1 MEKIT
6 ESLEMLYGSSGTP
19 FFLSDEFGNIKW
31 KNTACGETIVFPKGI
46 NCDILTEQ
54 INIDGKEYSAQ
65 GTSFADGDERFIL
78 WRVNTLT
85 DVLMQLGST
94 NTYADICYM
103 LSQARS
109 DVAKA
114 TQSCNE
120 DNALNSIQRNIEVL
134 SELATV
140 IYRKTPPAPAIYFFE
155 KLNKIIER
163 ANKEMS
169 DIPIVFKLSTDKPIY
184 EDIPV
189 NISEKLLYVC
199 MFSVLKAM
207 GRCSDRNLFVLSVS
221 VSDNNINISSSF
233 SISADTHTGMIAD
246 DFEMYSAKLY
256 IGYIGGKM
264 SYNIKDSIGR
274 LEIAIPTGD
283 SSTLNSP
290 LYAVPPETCEKLA
303 GVFMR
308 GIADKK

>member
-19 FFLSDEFGNIKW
+19 FFLSDKFGNIEW
-31 KNTACGETIVFPKGI
+31 KNSACGETIVFPKGI
-46 NCDILTEQ
+46 NCDFLTEQ
-54 INIDGKEYSAQ
+54 VNIDGKECSAQ
-65 GTSFADGDERFIL
+65 GTSFTVGDAHFIL
-78 WRVNTLT
+78 WRINTLT
-85 DVLMQLGST
+85 DVLMQLGNT
-94 NTYADICYM
+94 NTYTDICYL

-114 TQSCNE
+114 TQICGE
-120 DNALNSIQRNIEVL
+120 PAALSSIRRNIEVL

-140 IYRKTPPAPAIYFFE
+140 IYRKTPRAPAIYFFE
-155 KLNKIIER
+155 KLNKIIEQ

-169 DIPIVFKLSTDKPIY
+169 NIPIVFNLSTDKPIY
-184 EDIPV
+184 DDIPV
-189 NISEKLLYVC
+189 NISEKLLYVAI
-199 MFSVLKAM
+199 FSILKAM
-207 GRCSDRNLFVLSVS
+207 VRCSDRNLFVLNVRVYDS
-221 VSDNNINISSSF
+221 NINVSSSF
-233 SISADTHTGMIAD
+233 SISPDTHTGMITD

-264 SYNIKDSIGR
+264 SYDIKDSIGR
-274 LEIAIPTGD
+274 LEISIPTGD

-303 GVFMR
+303 KVFMR

>member
-46 NCDILTEQ
+46 NCDFLADQ

-65 GTSFADGDERFIL
+65 GTLFADGDERFIL

-94 NTYADICYM
+94 NTYADICYL

-114 TQSCNE
+114 TQSCND

-140 IYRKTPPAPAIYFFE
+140 IYRKTPRAPAIYFFE

-169 DIPIVFKLSTDKPIY
+169 DIPIVFKLSTDKPLY

-207 GRCSDRNLFVLSVS
+207 VRCSDRNLFVLSIS

-233 SISADTHTGMIAD
+233 SISDDTHTGMIAD

-264 SYNIKDSIGR
+264 SYNIKDSMGR
-274 LEIAIPTGD
+274 LEIAIPTGEG
-283 SSTLNSP
+283 STLNSP

>member
-54 INIDGKEYSAQ
+54 VNIDGKEYSAQ
-65 GTSFADGDERFIL
+65 GTSFADGDESFIL

-155 KLNKIIER
+155 KLNKIIE
-163 ANKEMS
+163 
-169 DIPIVFKLSTDKPIY
+169 LSLIH
-184 EDIPV
+184 
-189 NISEKLLYVC
+189 ISE
-199 MFSVLKAM
+199 
-207 GRCSDRNLFVLSVS
+207 
-221 VSDNNINISSSF
+221 
-233 SISADTHTGMIAD
+233 
-246 DFEMYSAKLY
+246 
-256 IGYIGGKM
+256 
-264 SYNIKDSIGR
+264 
-274 LEIAIPTGD
+274 PTR
-283 SSTLNSP
+283 P
-290 LYAVPPETCEKLA
+290 
-303 GVFMR
+303 
-308 GIADKK
+308 

>member
-31 KNTACGETIVFPKGI
+31 KNAACGETIVFPKGI
-46 NCDILTEQ
+46 NCDILTDQ

-140 IYRKTPPAPAIYFFE
+140 IYRKTPPAPAIY
-155 KLNKIIER
+155 
-163 ANKEMS
+163 
-169 DIPIVFKLSTDKPIY
+169 LSLIH
-184 EDIPV
+184 I
-189 NISEKLLYVC
+189 
-199 MFSVLKAM
+199 
-207 GRCSDRNLFVLSVS
+207 
-221 VSDNNINISSSF
+221 
-233 SISADTHTGMIAD
+233 
-246 DFEMYSAKLY
+246 
-256 IGYIGGKM
+256 
-264 SYNIKDSIGR
+264 
-274 LEIAIPTGD
+274 
-283 SSTLNSP
+283 
-290 LYAVPPETCEKLA
+290 
-303 GVFMR
+303 
-308 GIADKK
+308 

>member
-1 MEKIT
+1 
-6 ESLEMLYGSSGTP
+6 
-19 FFLSDEFGNIKW
+19 
-31 KNTACGETIVFPKGI
+31 
-46 NCDILTEQ
+46 
-54 INIDGKEYSAQ
+54 
-65 GTSFADGDERFIL
+65 
-78 WRVNTLT
+78 
-85 DVLMQLGST
+85 MQLGST
-94 NTYADICYM
+94 NTYADICYL

-114 TQSCNE
+114 TQSCKD

-140 IYRKTPPAPAIYFFE
+140 IYRKTPRAPAIYFFE

-207 GRCSDRNLFVLSVS
+207 VRCSDRNLFVLSVS
-221 VSDNNINISSSF
+221 VSENNINISSSF

-264 SYNIKDSIGR
+264 SYNIKDSMGR
-274 LEIAIPTGD
+274 LEIAIPTGE

>member
-1 MEKIT
+1 
-6 ESLEMLYGSSGTP
+6 
-19 FFLSDEFGNIKW
+19 
-31 KNTACGETIVFPKGI
+31 
-46 NCDILTEQ
+46 
-54 INIDGKEYSAQ
+54 
-65 GTSFADGDERFIL
+65 
-78 WRVNTLT
+78 
-85 DVLMQLGST
+85 
-94 NTYADICYM
+94 M

-199 MFSVLKAM
+199 MFSVLKVM
-207 GRCSDRNLFVLSVS
+207 VRCSDRNLFVLSVS